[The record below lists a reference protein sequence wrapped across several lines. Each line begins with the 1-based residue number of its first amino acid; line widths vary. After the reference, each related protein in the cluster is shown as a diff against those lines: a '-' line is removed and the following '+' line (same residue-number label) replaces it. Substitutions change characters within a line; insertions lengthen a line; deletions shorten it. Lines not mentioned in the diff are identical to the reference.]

1 MEIKTKC
8 CHPANMGGTRGMAQ
22 VDWIVIHY
30 TSNLGDTAK
39 NNADYF
45 AREALNYKASAH
57 YFVDEDEIW
66 SSVPVYRIA
75 YHCGAKAYKHPH
87 CRNTNSIGV
96 EICMLDKHA
105 CIRMDAIRRAAEL
118 VRWLMK
124 EYGIDREHVIRHYDV
139 TGKDCPAPMVQNPE
153 LWEQFK
159 AMLEQ
164 EDEETMKIYKCVPD
178 MPKWAKDTFGRL
190 VQSGYIAKDI
200 NGEIAVQ
207 ESSLQ
212 PVVYLDRLTGNR
224 LEKLPE
230 LLAKLDRLEGE

>member
-1 MEIKTKC
+1 MEIKTKVC
-8 CHPANMGGTRGMAQ
+8 NPANMGGTRGMAQ
-22 VDWIVIHY
+22 VDYIVIHY

-57 YFVDEDEIW
+57 YIVDETEIW

-75 YHCGAKAYKHPH
+75 YHCGAKSYRHAH
-87 CRNTNSIGV
+87 CRNSNSIGV
-96 EICMLDKHA
+96 EICMTDKSA
-105 CIRMDAIRRAAEL
+105 CIRMESIRRAAEL
-118 VRWLMK
+118 TRWLMK
-124 EYGIDREHVIRHYDV
+124 EYGIDAEHVIRHYDV

-153 LWEQFK
+153 LWDEFLD
-159 AMLEQ
+159 MLREQ
-164 EDEETMKIYKCVPD
+164 EEETVKIYKYVPE
-178 MPKWAKDTFGRL
+178 MPGWAQGTFARL
-190 VQSGYIAKDI
+190 VQSGYIAKDA

-212 PVVYLDRLTGNR
+212 PMVYLDRLTGYR

-230 LLAKLDRLEGE
+230 MLAKLDRLKGD